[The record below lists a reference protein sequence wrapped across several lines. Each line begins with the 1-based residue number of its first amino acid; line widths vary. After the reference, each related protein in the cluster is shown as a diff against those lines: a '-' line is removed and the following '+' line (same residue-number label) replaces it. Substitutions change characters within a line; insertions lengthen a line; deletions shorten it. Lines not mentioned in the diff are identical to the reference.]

1 MKHLR
6 HFCAATVLSFT
17 FVLATFAGDMQ
28 CGVVSPPPDP
38 PASVLG
44 ETTNEVTVTNEESSA
59 ETSFVDPLTELT
71 LNLLQSV
78 LALF

>member
-6 HFCAATVLSFT
+6 HLCAATVLTFT

-28 CGVVSPPPDP
+28 CGVVSSPPDP

-44 ETTNEVTVTNEESSA
+44 EPTTRVTVVNEESPA
-59 ETSFVDPLTELT
+59 TSIVDPLTELT

>member
-6 HFCAATVLSFT
+6 HLCAATVLTFT

-44 ETTNEVTVTNEESSA
+44 DTTNEVTVTNEERP

-71 LNLLQSV
+71 LNILQSV